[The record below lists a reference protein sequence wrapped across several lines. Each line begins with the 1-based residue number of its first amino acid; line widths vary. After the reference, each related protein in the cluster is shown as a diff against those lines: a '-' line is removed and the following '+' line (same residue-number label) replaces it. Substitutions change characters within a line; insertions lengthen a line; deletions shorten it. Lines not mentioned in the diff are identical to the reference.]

1 MEKKTQKE
9 TIKEKKEKT
18 SLEEKSLKEKI
29 DSFDDAEIK
38 KMLEAGVHFGHRHSK
53 TYPKM
58 APFIYGSRNTI
69 DLINPLKTKEYLE
82 EALNFLKKQKEKK
95 SLILFVGTKISAKKL
110 IKELAEELSMPYV
123 NERWLGGTLT
133 NFEVISKRIN
143 YLKEMEAKRDT
154 GKLDD
159 YKKKERVKINQE
171 IARIERKI
179 SGLKNLS
186 HSPDVLFVIDIEE
199 EKLAVKEAN
208 KKKIPIVGICDTNG
222 NPDMVDYPIPANDDA
237 VSSLKYILDKVK
249 EVLK

>member
-1 MEKKTQKE
+1 
-9 TIKEKKEKT
+9 
-18 SLEEKSLKEKI
+18 
-29 DSFDDAEIK
+29 
-38 KMLEAGVHFGHRHSK
+38 
-53 TYPKM
+53 
-58 APFIYGSRNTI
+58 
-69 DLINPLKTKEYLE
+69 
-82 EALNFLKKQKEKK
+82 
-95 SLILFVGTKISAKKL
+95 
-110 IKELAEELSMPYV
+110 
-123 NERWLGGTLT
+123 
-133 NFEVISKRIN
+133 
-143 YLKEMEAKRDT
+143 MEAKRDT

>member
-1 MEKKTQKE
+1 MENKTTKE
-9 TIKEKKEKT
+9 TTKKMTSPKKSSKERT
-18 SLEEKSLKEKI
+18 
-29 DSFDDAEIK
+29 DFFDDAEIQ
-38 KMLEAGVHFGHRHSK
+38 KMLEAGMHFGHRHSK
-53 TYPKM
+53 THPKM
-58 APFIYGSRNTI
+58 TPFVYGSRNTI
-69 DLINPLKTKEYLE
+69 DLINPLKTKECLE

-95 SLILFVGTKISAKKL
+95 SLILFVGTKISAKNL

-143 YLKEMEAKRDT
+143 YLKEMEEKRNT

-159 YKKKERVKINQE
+159 YKKKERAMINQE
-171 IARIERKI
+171 IARIERKV

-186 HSPDVLFVIDIEE
+186 RLPDVLFVVDIEK
-199 EKLAVKEAN
+199 EKLAIKEAN

-222 NPDMVDYPIPANDDA
+222 NPDSVDYPIPANDDT

-249 EVLK
+249 EVLKN